1 MSSITYNISSLKD
14 IAEKAGFNIPE
25 YSEVDK
31 REGVDFVNVNF
42 GESDK
47 TYIRFAALLEFLEKT
62 QQVYTKQ
69 GNPLIKF
76 DYRIGANY
84 MVTNKWII
92 SPNPNIC
99 LINPGIITLNEEL
112 KQLGDI
118 VENNKLITS
127 IVFILS
133 PINPLLPA
141 VVAPQLLGTKQ
152 EDIFTILNGLP
163 KFKDDNFEGEV
174 GDIMN
179 IFLNVDFVFQ
189 ILLENIDNKTGNV
202 SVYKILEKICESIN
216 VSLGNLSSITP
227 FIDERTNLLSI
238 IEEGGL
244 PQKDKIL
251 DKLKLNKINTPLQLF
266 GYNNINSNINSRD
279 ASIIEPIT
287 GVESPTAGFVKSFS
301 LKTEITNELATMIT
315 IGAQSSGE
323 IVKGMDAT
331 AFASWN
337 RGLIDRVI
345 PEKKEINNKEDS
357 NSEDV
362 EDPEKKL
369 LEKYKNGLSNYV
381 NLLNA
386 YNDANIED
394 DEIDSYIS
402 GLKSLIQYEKEKI
415 KIEKETKNNNKT
427 LSVTQQGFLPI
438 NLNLTLDGIS
448 GPVILQQFEA
458 DGRFLPHPI
467 SDTLTFLTKGI
478 SHKISNNVWTTTI
491 DSLSVPKFV
500 KSSTTTTTSNNTT
513 SNNTTSNNTPQ
524 QGPTPNADRLRETLT
539 QLKYQ
544 EKGEEI
550 SNGGDITAE
559 MADLAIAVFNQI
571 SISYPTIN
579 IIVTGGNDNYHQQ
592 LNYNSRHKKG
602 NSIDFV
608 ILPAN
613 PTNIANVK
621 KILQGFVAG
630 GNGFVRFL
638 DEYGDPTKAATGQHF
653 HLSYGQGTEGNS
665 TLNESIALAQNNQI
679 ETYTV

>member
-31 REGVDFVNVNF
+31 REGADFVTVDF

-62 QQVYTKQ
+62 QQIYTKQ
-69 GNPLIKF
+69 GDPLIKF
-76 DYRIGANY
+76 DYRIGVSY
-84 MVTNKWII
+84 MVTNKWVI
-92 SPNPNIC
+92 STNPNIC

-127 IVFILS
+127 IVTILGGITALS
-133 PINPLLPA
+133 PA
-141 VVAPQLLGTKQ
+141 VAALQLLGTKQ
-152 EDIFTILNGLP
+152 EPIFTILNGLP
-163 KFKDDNFEGEV
+163 KFKDDNFKEEV

-251 DKLKLNKINTPLQLF
+251 DKLGLNKINIPFQLF
-266 GYNNINSNINSRD
+266 GYNSINSL
-279 ASIIEPIT
+279 
-287 GVESPTAGFVKSFS
+287 SPQAGFVKSFN
-301 LKTEITNELATMIT
+301 LKTEITNDLASMIT
-315 IGAQSSGE
+315 IGAQASGE

-386 YNDANIED
+386 YNDANIKI
-394 DEIDSYIS
+394 DEIDSYTS

-415 KIEKETKNNNKT
+415 KIEKETKNNGKT
-427 LSVTQQGFLPI
+427 IGVTQQGFLPI

-448 GPVILQQFEA
+448 GPVILQQFET

-467 SDTLTFLTKGI
+467 SDTLTFLIKGI
-478 SHKISNNVWTTTI
+478 SHRISNNIWTTSI

-500 KSSTTTTTSNNTT
+500 KSKSNTDSVVLTSTSVGASLGRTNISSQENL
-513 SNNTTSNNTPQ
+513 TPS
-524 QGPTPNADRLRETLT
+524 GPTPNADRLRETLK
-539 QLKYQ
+539 QLDYL

-550 SNGGDITAE
+550 SNGGDITTE

-571 SISYPTIN
+571 KISYPTIN
-579 IIVTGGNDNYHQQ
+579 IVVTGGNDRYHQQ
-592 LNYNSRHKKG
+592 LNTNSRHIKG
-602 NSIDFV
+602 NSIDFT

-621 KILQGFVAG
+621 KILQGFAAG

-638 DEYGDPTKAATGQHF
+638 DEYKDLSAAATGQHF
-653 HLSYGQGTEGNS
+653 HLSWGQGTEGNS
-665 TLNESIALAQNNQI
+665 ALNESIALAQNNQI
-679 ETYTV
+679 EIYTV

>member
-402 GLKSLIQYEKEKI
+402 GLKSLTQY
-415 KIEKETKNNNKT
+415 
-427 LSVTQQGFLPI
+427 
-438 NLNLTLDGIS
+438 
-448 GPVILQQFEA
+448 
-458 DGRFLPHPI
+458 
-467 SDTLTFLTKGI
+467 
-478 SHKISNNVWTTTI
+478 
-491 DSLSVPKFV
+491 
-500 KSSTTTTTSNNTT
+500 
-513 SNNTTSNNTPQ
+513 
-524 QGPTPNADRLRETLT
+524 
-539 QLKYQ
+539 
-544 EKGEEI
+544 
-550 SNGGDITAE
+550 
-559 MADLAIAVFNQI
+559 
-571 SISYPTIN
+571 
-579 IIVTGGNDNYHQQ
+579 
-592 LNYNSRHKKG
+592 
-602 NSIDFV
+602 
-608 ILPAN
+608 
-613 PTNIANVK
+613 
-621 KILQGFVAG
+621 
-630 GNGFVRFL
+630 
-638 DEYGDPTKAATGQHF
+638 
-653 HLSYGQGTEGNS
+653 
-665 TLNESIALAQNNQI
+665 
-679 ETYTV
+679 